1 MKFFLSEKNL
11 GTESTREQALAV
23 IDMLVQKGWDVAYGE
38 RANELTD
45 PSEQGQTEQI
55 MDAFT
60 EDFLLCLEKVESQ
73 PDR

>member
-11 GTESTREQALAV
+11 GTEATKEHALAV
-23 IDMLVQKGWDVAYGE
+23 IEMLVEKGWDVAYGE
-38 RANELTD
+38 KANEVTD
-45 PSEQGQTEQI
+45 PSELEQSQKI

-60 EDFLLCLEKVESQ
+60 EDFLRCIEQMESE